1 MTATMPEIRERLETE
16 LACRTVDGPAGEQV
30 TRSADVSDRAQAAQ
44 SARLEDSLAAAT
56 NRERMEIR
64 HAIDRIDSGDY
75 GRCLGCGGEINPG
88 RLDAIPWAALCVDCQ
103 QEWEE
108 LQAS

>member
-1 MTATMPEIRERLETE
+1 MTAAMPEIRERLETE

-56 NRERMEIR
+56 NRERMAIR
-64 HAIDRIDSGDY
+64 AAIMRFERGTY
-75 GRCLGCGGEINPG
+75 GLCTGCGVEIAPA
-88 RLDAIPWAALCVDCQ
+88 RLKALPWAALCIPCQ
-103 QEWEE
+103 QEEE
-108 LQAS
+108 LIA